1 VAVGAAVVVL
11 LAAGTDSGVWIAA
24 TGVTVGTTVLE
35 VVEVAVV
42 VGAAGSGRMVVT
54 PVGLAEEVVVALPEL
69 PEEEL
74 PLQLEPVRVPMVL
87 SLQLLVP
94 EAQPSRRLAISEE

>member
-1 VAVGAAVVVL
+1 MAA
-11 LAAGTDSGVWIAA
+11 GVWIAA
-24 TGVTVGTTVLE
+24 TGVVVGTTVLE

-54 PVGLAEEVVVALPEL
+54 PVGLAEDVVVGLLELLEL

-74 PLQLEPVRVPMVL
+74 PLQFEPVRVLIVP

-94 EAQPSRRLAISEE
+94 EAQPSRRLAISEA